1 MRVPPLLVILTWPPP
16 NYEDP
21 VTRGNALIVV
31 NAIFVALVVLAVA
44 LRYYARVAIKKWFG
58 SDDVLIGLALLFTLG
73 MTAVVLLA
81 NLLYGWDRHV
91 WDIPPSKIQKAN
103 VIAFAAKIM
112 FTMAATFTRL
122 SLLSFYFRLVKDS
135 GVRWF
140 VWVLR
145 LSIVW
150 VLGVCVAFVA
160 LTIWQ
165 CKPISAYWV
174 YPPMPNGTCM
184 DEGTVTLWAGVINCI
199 SDLLVTV
206 LPIPIVMRLQ
216 MPLKERLGVVVLLSL
231 GFAVTVAGVVR
242 TYSIWWSLIKSW
254 DETWFAYPLWIAAA
268 VEIDLAVICAC
279 APALKPLI
287 WPPLTQLSHSL
298 SSRLSLL
305 RSQGPSRKGSPMS
318 SQTSAPTP
326 TNNNNTNT
334 FNPLRPLARLL
345 HPSYSSENGEH
356 EKRARKTTTAHR
368 DAPLDLER
376 DGARPATTTTDEGEK
391 APLGAAEDVGA
402 HRSRT
407 HSTTTIIATAA
418 TAAARPLPTPP
429 DHAIQQPGLYITK
442 RQSVDLVSWRRVP
455 SGRGS
460 DFASSRSTRSG
471 AEEGVEMRDG
481 MGVGV
486 AGVRRGGAAAGTE
499 ERESGWGGPG
509 AGVGRRAETVTT
521 VRSEGDVLSG
531 GGGGG
536 VGVRK
541 MSRTG

>member
-1 MRVPPLLVILTWPPP
+1 MREPPLPVILTWPLP

-44 LRYYARVAIKKWFG
+44 LRYYARIAIKKWFG

-140 VWVLR
+140 AWVLR
-145 LSIVW
+145 LSLVW
-150 VLGVCVAFVA
+150 VLGVCVAFVV
-160 LTIWQ
+160 LTVWQ

-174 YPPMPNGTCM
+174 YPPMPAGSCM

-242 TYSIWWSLIKSW
+242 TYFIWWSLIKSW

-268 VEIDLAVICAC
+268 VEIDLAV
-279 APALKPLI
+279 
-287 WPPLTQLSHSL
+287 
-298 SSRLSLL
+298 
-305 RSQGPSRKGSPMS
+305 
-318 SQTSAPTP
+318 
-326 TNNNNTNT
+326 
-334 FNPLRPLARLL
+334 
-345 HPSYSSENGEH
+345 
-356 EKRARKTTTAHR
+356 
-368 DAPLDLER
+368 
-376 DGARPATTTTDEGEK
+376 
-391 APLGAAEDVGA
+391 
-402 HRSRT
+402 
-407 HSTTTIIATAA
+407 
-418 TAAARPLPTPP
+418 
-429 DHAIQQPGLYITK
+429 
-442 RQSVDLVSWRRVP
+442 
-455 SGRGS
+455 
-460 DFASSRSTRSG
+460 
-471 AEEGVEMRDG
+471 
-481 MGVGV
+481 
-486 AGVRRGGAAAGTE
+486 
-499 ERESGWGGPG
+499 
-509 AGVGRRAETVTT
+509 
-521 VRSEGDVLSG
+521 
-531 GGGGG
+531 
-536 VGVRK
+536 
-541 MSRTG
+541 